1 MKIQQLYELTNDEN
15 RFLLFETASNR
26 YLIAFSQTPFFEI
39 KIKKAPP
46 MGLGF
51 LALIS
56 GKVELKRVQS
66 LTLWFI
72 RGLKRAKF
80 PKDRKRYL
88 RK

>member
-1 MKIQQLYELTNDEN
+1 MKIQKLYELTNDEN

-46 MGLGF
+46 MVLGF

-56 GKVELKRVQS
+56 GEVELEKVADPNSLVYKRLEKS
-66 LTLWFI
+66 ENF
-72 RGLKRAKF
+72 
-80 PKDRKRYL
+80 
-88 RK
+88 